1 MVALKRR
8 EKMACQRS
16 MTQKK
21 GEKKGVTMSQ
31 KKRKRE
37 RETGMIRERKAIT
50 SRSKPYSSIY
60 PSIHTLAPFDRDCM
74 TCFSMDPLF
83 DFTINRIQVCP
94 VLILPWA
101 PQRLVVVGKIKGKH
115 CPGKEIQDECLER
128 VILELC
134 HVFKNLSKKKVS
146 PDGLRIYEQV
156 STALCTILTLNSP
169 RQGDS

>member
-31 KKRKRE
+31 KKEKE

-83 DFTINRIQVCP
+83 DFTINRIQVCS
-94 VLILPWA
+94 VLILP
-101 PQRLVVVGKIKGKH
+101 
-115 CPGKEIQDECLER
+115 
-128 VILELC
+128 
-134 HVFKNLSKKKVS
+134 
-146 PDGLRIYEQV
+146 
-156 STALCTILTLNSP
+156 
-169 RQGDS
+169 

>member
-1 MVALKRR
+1 MLHVLVISLVEHSWNKI
-8 EKMACQRS
+8 KSDYGCP
-16 MTQKK
+16 K
-21 GEKKGVTMSQ
+21 
-31 KKRKRE
+31 KKRKDGMPKKHDPKKKRE
-37 RETGMIRERKAIT
+37 KGSNHVSKKINKKRETGMIWERKAIT

-83 DFTINRIQVCP
+83 DFTINRIQVCS

-134 HVFKNLSKKKVS
+134 HVFKNLSKKSVS
-146 PDGLRIYEQV
+146 R
-156 STALCTILTLNSP
+156 
-169 RQGDS
+169 

>member
-21 GEKKGVTMSQ
+21 GREQGGNHVSKK
-31 KKRKRE
+31 KKK

-50 SRSKPYSSIY
+50 SSSKPYSSIY

-74 TCFSMDPLF
+74 NCFFMDALF
-83 DFTINRIQVCP
+83 DFTIHRMEVCP
-94 VLILPWA
+94 VLTPPWA
-101 PQRLVVVGKIKGKH
+101 PQRLVVVGKIKVKH
-115 CPGKEIQDECLER
+115 CPGKEIQDEWLER

-134 HVFKNLSKKKVS
+134 HVFKNLSKKCLQMDWGSMNK
-146 PDGLRIYEQV
+146 
-156 STALCTILTLNSP
+156 
-169 RQGDS
+169 

>member
-1 MVALKRR
+1 MPKKHDPKKGR
-8 EKMACQRS
+8 EKGGNHVS
-16 MTQKK
+16 KK
-21 GEKKGVTMSQ
+21 KK
-31 KKRKRE
+31 K

-128 VILELC
+128 VILGALPC
-134 HVFKNLSKKKVS
+134 FQKFFQKSISRWIADLWTSKYHSMYRSDFQQPKT
-146 PDGLRIYEQV
+146 R
-156 STALCTILTLNSP
+156 
-169 RQGDS
+169 R

>member
-1 MVALKRR
+1 MPK
-8 EKMACQRS
+8 KHDP
-16 MTQKK
+16 KK
-21 GEKKGVTMSQ
+21 GEKKGVTISQ
-31 KKRKRE
+31 KKRKK

-50 SRSKPYSSIY
+50 SRSKTY
-60 PSIHTLAPFDRDCM
+60 PSTHTLALFDRDCM

-83 DFTINRIQVCP
+83 DFTINRIQVCS

-101 PQRLVVVGKIKGKH
+101 PQRLVIVGKIKGKH

-134 HVFKNLSKKKVS
+134 HVFKKSFKKKVS

-169 RQGDS
+169 RQRDS

>member
-1 MVALKRR
+1 MVAPKR

-21 GEKKGVTMSQ
+21 REKEKGAAMSQ
-31 KKRKRE
+31 KKE
-37 RETGMIRERKAIT
+37 RDIGMIRERKAIT
-50 SRSKPYSSIY
+50 SRSKSY
-60 PSIHTLAPFDRDCM
+60 PSIHPSTHTLAPFDRDCM

-83 DFTINRIQVCP
+83 DFTINRIQVCS

-115 CPGKEIQDECLER
+115 CPSKEIQDECLER

-134 HVFKNLSKKKVS
+134 HVFKKIFQKKCLQMDWGSMNK
-146 PDGLRIYEQV
+146 
-156 STALCTILTLNSP
+156 
-169 RQGDS
+169 

>member
-16 MTQKK
+16 LTKK
-21 GEKKGVTMSQ
+21 GEKKGGNHVS
-31 KKRKRE
+31 KRE
-37 RETGMIRERKAIT
+37 RERERQGWFE
-50 SRSKPYSSIY
+50 REKPLPQGVSHIH
-60 PSIHTLAPFDRDCM
+60 PSIHPSTHTLAPFDRDCM
-74 TCFSMDPLF
+74 TCFSMYPLF

-101 PQRLVVVGKIKGKH
+101 PQRLLVVGKIKGKH
-115 CPGKEIQDECLER
+115 CPGALPCFQKS
-128 VILELC
+128 
-134 HVFKNLSKKKVS
+134 FKKVS

>member
-1 MVALKRR
+1 MVAPKR

-16 MTQKK
+16 MNQKK
-21 GEKKGVTMSQ
+21 REKKGVAMSQ
-31 KKRKRE
+31 KKERKE
-37 RETGMIRERKAIT
+37 RDIGMIRERKVIT
-50 SRSKPYSSIY
+50 SRSKSY
-60 PSIHTLAPFDRDCM
+60 PSTHPSTHTLAPFDRDCM

-134 HVFKNLSKKKVS
+134 HVFKKSFKKVS

-169 RQGDS
+169 TQGDS

>member
-21 GEKKGVTMSQ
+21 ER
-31 KKRKRE
+31 KRKRGSHVSKKKEE
-37 RETGMIRERKAIT
+37 RDIGVIRERKAI
-50 SRSKPYSSIY
+50 RSKSY
-60 PSIHTLAPFDRDCM
+60 PSTHTLASFDQDCM
-74 TCFSMDPLF
+74 TCFPMDPLF

-101 PQRLVVVGKIKGKH
+101 PQRLVVVWKIKGKH

-134 HVFKNLSKKKVS
+134 HVFKKIFQKKVS

-156 STALCTILTLNSP
+156 STALCTILTLNSLG
-169 RQGDS
+169 QGDS

>member
-1 MVALKRR
+1 MIAPKR
-8 EKMACQRS
+8 EKMTCQRS

-21 GEKKGVTMSQ
+21 KDRKRKGVTMSQ
-31 KKRKRE
+31 KERE
-37 RETGMIRERKAIT
+37 RERGMIRERKAIT

-83 DFTINRIQVCP
+83 DFTINRIQVCY

-115 CPGKEIQDECLER
+115 CPGKKIQDECLER
-128 VILELC
+128 DILELC
-134 HVFKNLSKKKVS
+134 HVFKNLSKKKCLQMDWES
-146 PDGLRIYEQV
+146 M
-156 STALCTILTLNSP
+156 NK
-169 RQGDS
+169 

>member
-31 KKRKRE
+31 RE
-37 RETGMIRERKAIT
+37 RERGMIWERKATT

-60 PSIHTLAPFDRDCM
+60 PSIHTLASFDRDCM
-74 TCFSMDPLF
+74 TCFSMDHLF
-83 DFTINRIQVCP
+83 DFTIYGMQVCP

-101 PQRLVVVGKIKGKH
+101 PQRLVVVGEIKGKY
-115 CPGKEIQDECLER
+115 CPSKIIQVECFER
-128 VILELC
+128 VILGILPC
-134 HVFKNLSKKKVS
+134 FKNLSKS
-146 PDGLRIYEQV
+146 ISRWIADLWT
-156 STALCTILTLNSP
+156 STTLCTVLTLNIR

>member
-31 KKRKRE
+31 RKRKDRE

-83 DFTINRIQVCP
+83 DFTINRIQVCS
-94 VLILPWA
+94 VLILP
-101 PQRLVVVGKIKGKH
+101 
-115 CPGKEIQDECLER
+115 
-128 VILELC
+128 
-134 HVFKNLSKKKVS
+134 
-146 PDGLRIYEQV
+146 
-156 STALCTILTLNSP
+156 
-169 RQGDS
+169 